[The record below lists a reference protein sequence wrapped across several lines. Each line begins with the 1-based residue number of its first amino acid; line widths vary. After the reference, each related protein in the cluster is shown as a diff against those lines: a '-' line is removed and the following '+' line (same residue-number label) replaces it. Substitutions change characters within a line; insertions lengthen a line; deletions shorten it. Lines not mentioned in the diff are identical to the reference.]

1 MGRLLCCLDGKM
13 VRMAEEDRVRWVES
27 KDGVFS
33 VKSLYRALQPVS
45 LASFPAKIIWIS
57 CA

>member
-13 VRMAEEDRVRWVES
+13 VRVRWMDS
-27 KDGVFS
+27 KGGAFW

-45 LASFPAKIIWIS
+45 IASLRRLFGILMCSPR
-57 CA
+57 